1 MIWAVFGKW
10 PVNDISLQL
19 LSPEDLVNACKQLD
33 SLKLPVRL
41 RVFESGVMVLQL
53 HSHREEEVIIDT
65 TDTVCV
71 IWTRIQLMFM
81 KGKGGLVMVQKF
93 SHNSPSVS
101 NNSAF
106 T

>member
-1 MIWAVFGKW
+1 MSSFREMTYYIL
-10 PVNDISLQL
+10 LQL

-71 IWTRIQLMFM
+71 I
-81 KGKGGLVMVQKF
+81 
-93 SHNSPSVS
+93 
-101 NNSAF
+101 
-106 T
+106 